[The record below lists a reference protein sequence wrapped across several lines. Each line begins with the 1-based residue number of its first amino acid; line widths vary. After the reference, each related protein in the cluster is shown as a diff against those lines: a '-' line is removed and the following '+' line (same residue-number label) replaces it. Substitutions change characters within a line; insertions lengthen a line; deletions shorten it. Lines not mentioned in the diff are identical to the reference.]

1 MTIKKDLYIYRVLY
15 GTKRIKKISLNKLLN
30 HLNLEVFTKRFFV
43 NKEDAIKF
51 MLAQHGGSLH
61 QNEQENRKEKK
72 HRKP

>member
-15 GTKRIKKISLNKLLN
+15 ETKRIKKISLNKLLN

-51 MLAQHGGSLH
+51 IKE
-61 QNEQENRKEKK
+61 NEQENRKEKK